1 MVESFS
7 AAEGVP
13 QFGPEA
19 LTATLD
25 YLSKRTN
32 EMIKAETEEESKG
45 ESLREPLQIA
55 WTKEALNIITQH
67 LTEQQKIALLSEQ
80 LTLLTYQPQEA
91 TGDDVNFKEELKQ
104 ICEQLT
110 FEVEQKE
117 LAVLAAPTRLL
128 QKRLA
133 VEAVYNKFKSELEMV
148 ENGFL
153 KPQIDRENNDDEEG
167 SSALSLFTEGYQKFV
182 E

>member
-1 MVESFS
+1 M
-7 AAEGVP
+7 
-13 QFGPEA
+13 
-19 LTATLD
+19 
-25 YLSKRTN
+25 
-32 EMIKAETEEESKG
+32 
-45 ESLREPLQIA
+45 
-55 WTKEALNIITQH
+55 
-67 LTEQQKIALLSEQ
+67 LSEQ

-117 LAVLAAPTRLL
+117 LAVLAAPTRLM

-133 VEAVYNKFKSELEMV
+133 VEAVYSKFKAELEMV

-153 KPQIDRENNDDEEG
+153 KP
-167 SSALSLFTEGYQKFV
+167 
-182 E
+182 